1 MPFFISTNR
10 NLFLVINLAMSLWW
24 YNITAILVKGVKFT
38 IKKKR
43 NERRKEKNGKIDHV
57 IIIRGFSQIKKTY

>member
-38 IKKKR
+38 IKKK
-43 NERRKEKNGKIDHV
+43 EMKEEKKKMEKIV
-57 IIIRGFSQIKKTY
+57 I